1 MHSVPPDRHLSAP
14 QLTAHR
20 PSMPKRENKD
30 PEFEIR
36 FFESVLRRDPGYAAV
51 VELLG
56 GLYTRQGRITD
67 GLRMDRKLVK
77 LQPANA
83 TAHYNLACSLALAK
97 RKNDALRALRQAVD
111 LGYRDFDWMQQDPDL
126 EALKHHPV
134 FQGLLQTLKP
144 QS

>member
-1 MHSVPPDRHLSAP
+1 MARKTS
-14 QLTAHR
+14 T
-20 PSMPKRENKD
+20 D

-36 FFESVLRRDPGYAAV
+36 FFESVLRRNPDYVAV

-56 GLYTRQGRITD
+56 GLYTRQGRIAD

-77 LQPANA
+77 LQPQNA
-83 TAHYNLACSLALAK
+83 TAHYNLACSLALSK
-97 RKNDALRALRQAVD
+97 RKTDALRELQRAVK

-126 EALKHHPV
+126 ETLKQHPD
-134 FQGLLQTLKP
+134 FQALLQTLKP